1 MLYLMYGTKSFNI
14 KKQIDT
20 IKKDFN
26 KLNINTY
33 DLSTTT
39 LKEIIEDAN
48 TISIFD
54 EKKLIICENTLIFTR
69 GYNNEINLL
78 ENYFQNPNPNTTIIF
93 IANKETIDG
102 VKKITKLIKKI
113 GTVLEFNKDQNPY
126 NLVQNEFKNYK
137 ISPNTINTLINRVG
151 TNPLILENEIKK
163 IKIFKDNDFTIN
175 EDDIINLTTKTID
188 LDIFKLIEFIVTKDK
203 NKALELYHEM
213 LKTNEEP
220 IKIIIL
226 LASQFRIMY
235 QTKELLKRGMSK
247 NDIAS
252 TLKIH
257 PYRVEIAMQQGR
269 KYDSKTLLKYLNN
282 LADLDINIKTGK
294 TNKDLALEM
303 FILKE

>member
-102 VKKITKLIKKI
+102 VKKITKLIK
-113 GTVLEFNKDQNPY
+113 NR
-126 NLVQNEFKNYK
+126 
-137 ISPNTINTLINRVG
+137 LI
-151 TNPLILENEIKK
+151 IKIKK
-163 IKIFKDNDFTIN
+163 
-175 EDDIINLTTKTID
+175 
-188 LDIFKLIEFIVTKDK
+188 
-203 NKALELYHEM
+203 
-213 LKTNEEP
+213 
-220 IKIIIL
+220 
-226 LASQFRIMY
+226 
-235 QTKELLKRGMSK
+235 
-247 NDIAS
+247 
-252 TLKIH
+252 
-257 PYRVEIAMQQGR
+257 
-269 KYDSKTLLKYLNN
+269 
-282 LADLDINIKTGK
+282 
-294 TNKDLALEM
+294 
-303 FILKE
+303 

>member
-1 MLYLMYGTKSFNI
+1 MYGTKSFNI